1 MQAPN
6 GPSQTSLVSGV
17 IAGAGLSTAD
27 VAFVAVHGTGT
38 PLGDPIEVS
47 ALGAALAPQQ
57 GGRGTAAARAPPAMG
72 SVKACYGH
80 TEGAAGV
87 VGAWTQL
94 YITSHLCM
102 QRPWLLA

>member
-6 GPSQTSLVSGV
+6 GPSQTSLISGV
-17 IAGAGLSTAD
+17 VSSAGLAAAD

-47 ALGAALAPQQ
+47 ALGAALAPHKD
-57 GGRGTAAARAPPAMG
+57 RDTAARAPPALG

-87 VGAWTQL
+87 VGARIQL
-94 YITSHLCM
+94 PVTPCM
-102 QRPWLLA
+102 QCP